1 MVGVCWL
8 LVGAPLCQKGPEKTD
23 MSAVT
28 SEQTGQRTGCWWQ
41 GWHEMTGWHQD
52 AGWPPDTPSGRH
64 NVSTLMEPPTWI
76 KLFKIIRRLT
86 GTYNSSPTPANLPL
100 PPLNCHPRGRPL
112 KLQILLYIVKI
123 LINISILILIL
134 SLEQIMRSSFDYDSV
149 VLYYKVV
156 TFIKSPPEAEQSH
169 QTSHHLL
176 STTYNHH
183 STFITSP

>member
-23 MSAVT
+23 MPAVT

-52 AGWPPDTPSGRH
+52 VGWPPDTPSCRH
-64 NVSTLMEPPTWI
+64 NVSILMEPPTWI

-112 KLQILLYIVKI
+112 KLPILFYIVKI
-123 LINISILILIL
+123 LINISISILILILILIL
-134 SLEQIMRSSFDYDSV
+134 SLEQRQPNVIQFWLWLCCV
-149 VLYYKVV
+149 VL
-156 TFIKSPPEAEQSH
+156 
-169 QTSHHLL
+169 
-176 STTYNHH
+176 
-183 STFITSP
+183 